1 MSDPVSVRQFA
12 KLDGCSHTLV
22 QKAIREGKLPV
33 NADGRLDPGL
43 AGSGWRKQ
51 NRTGNARG
59 NTAKVATDV
68 ATSEP
73 AGKAKPRKTVVAGQ
87 MPVVGFSDEVADGDV
102 VIDDTID
109 FIAEVLAGR
118 FVLTG
123 AAERVNGNALAA
135 KNLLAAR
142 KAAGDLVDIELA
154 EAILFEQ
161 ARQFRDAWMNWPAR
175 VGPLIAAEL
184 GVPPDPVVG
193 ALTKYVQQQLQ
204 DLGEPEA
211 EFADPGEG

>member
-1 MSDPVSVRQFA
+1 MSDLVSVRQFA

-22 QKAIREGKLPV
+22 GKAVREGKLSV
-33 NADGRLDPGL
+33 SADGRLDPAL
-43 AGSGWRKQ
+43 AGTGWRKR
-51 NRTGNARG
+51 NRDGNTGG
-59 NTAKVATDV
+59 NTAKVAAAVSTPRK
-68 ATSEP
+68 ARPPASTP
-73 AGKAKPRKTVVAGQ
+73 AGQAPTVA
-87 MPVVGFSDEVADGDV
+87 FSDEIEAGDIV
-102 VIDDTID
+102 VDDTID

-123 AAERVNGNALAA
+123 AAERVKENALAA

-142 KAAGDLVDIELA
+142 KDAGDLVDIELA

-175 VGPLIAAEL
+175 VGPMIAAEV
-184 GVPPDPVVG
+184 GVSPDAVVE
-193 ALTKYVQQQLQ
+193 ALNKHVQQQLQ

-211 EFADPGEG
+211 EFTDTGEG

>member
-1 MSDPVSVRQFA
+1 MSDLVSVRQFA

-22 QKAIREGKLPV
+22 GKAIREGKLPLS
-33 NADGRLDPGL
+33 ADGRLDPAL

-51 NRTGNARG
+51 NRGGNPSG
-59 NTAKVATDV
+59 NTAKVATPV
-68 ATSEP
+68 ATP
-73 AGKAKPRKTVVAGQ
+73 GKAKTPAAAAPKRAPVIAFSDALEDGDTVV
-87 MPVVGFSDEVADGDV
+87 E
-102 VIDDTID
+102 DTID

-123 AAERVNGNALAA
+123 DAERVKENALAA

-142 KAAGDLVDIELA
+142 KEAGDLVDIEVA

-161 ARQFRDAWMNWPAR
+161 SRQFRDAWMNWPAR
-175 VGPLIAAEL
+175 VGPMIAAEL
-184 GVPPDPVVG
+184 GVSPDAVVE
-193 ALTKYVQQQLQ
+193 ALNKYVQQQLQ

-211 EFADPGEG
+211 EFAEAGEG